1 MPGKYKLGPDMK
13 RDEKVYD
20 SKGNLID
27 DDYIARAVDDV
38 DQHLGRGRPSLTGPG
53 EVSPEIKARVP
64 AELKRRLQQ
73 AAEEQG
79 KPLSVFIREA
89 LERHL
94 DEAS

>member
-1 MPGKYKLGPDMK
+1 MSGKYQQGPDVK
-13 RDEKVYD
+13 PDEKVYD

-27 DDYIARAVDDV
+27 GAYIEQAVEDV
-38 DQHLGRGRPSLTGPG
+38 HSRLGPGRPSLTGPG

-73 AAEEQG
+73 AALEQG